1 MTLRQVLESLPAD
14 DYYERDSNRLDILPV
29 IAWLNLFNLEK
40 FERMDEEVYYAG
52 YCIMFYD
59 PEMDG
64 GLRIFL
70 EPAYSFKEQENLLR
84 NPEPRSRRS
93 KSAGRF

>member
-1 MTLRQVLESLPAD
+1 MTLRQVLESLPFDA
-14 DYYERDSNRLDILPV
+14 YYERDSDPRDLLPV

-40 FERMDEEVYYAG
+40 FERMHEEVYYAG

-64 GLRIFL
+64 GMRIFL
-70 EPAYSFKEQENLLR
+70 EPAYSFKEQENILM
-84 NPEPRSRRS
+84 NT
-93 KSAGRF
+93 

>member
-14 DYYERDSNRLDILPV
+14 DYYERDSNRLDLLPV

-52 YCIMFYD
+52 CCIMLYD
-59 PEMDG
+59 PEMVG
-64 GLRIFL
+64 GMRIFL
-70 EPAYSFKEQENLLR
+70 EPDYSFKEREIHYRDVELEMKSR
-84 NPEPRSRRS
+84 HPRS
-93 KSAGRF
+93 